1 MPDLNGTL
9 HLDMWRQYKE
19 RNSFFGRLR
28 RAARELFSAPPL
40 YGMEWGD
47 PETVSPLAF
56 IRDQYVL
63 RYVNPEQAALEIGPG
78 GGRWTR
84 YLRDFHRLY
93 VVDYHPELLQ
103 ELKKNFNPPN
113 MTFIQNN
120 GADFPGIQDGSID
133 FLFSFGCFV
142 HLDAQ
147 LIEAYLKNMER
158 ILKPSANVVI
168 HYSDKTKILAQM
180 NPAFSD
186 NTPGRMRQMVVQSGF
201 RVVEEDLTT
210 MWHSSII
217 RFAK

>member
-1 MPDLNGTL
+1 
-9 HLDMWRQYKE
+9 MWRQYKE

-28 RAARELFSAPPL
+28 RAARDLFSNPL

-47 PETVSPLAF
+47 PETIRPLTF

-63 RYVNPEQAALEIGPG
+63 RYVNPDQAALEIGPG